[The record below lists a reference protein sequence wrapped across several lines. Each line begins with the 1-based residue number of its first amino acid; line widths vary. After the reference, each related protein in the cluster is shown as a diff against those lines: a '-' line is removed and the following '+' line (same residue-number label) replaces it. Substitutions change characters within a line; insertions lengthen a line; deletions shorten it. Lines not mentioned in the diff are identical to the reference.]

1 MALAMLAL
9 QELVRQLR
17 RRRAVAGL
25 TQQQLAS
32 SAGVSQSLVAKL
44 ERGRLNPSYETV
56 RLLIMALE
64 ERERGDDADAAAL
77 MRAQPVA
84 AAPGEKLG
92 IALERMKRGGY
103 SQLPVVDDGTP
114 VGSLSEGDILAR
126 LEQGETME
134 AIRRRPVREVMGA
147 SFPTVDPAT
156 PRRVLVEL
164 LRDNDAVLVVR
175 QGRLAGVVTKSDL
188 W

>member
-1 MALAMLAL
+1 MLPLPDLAI
-9 QELVRQLR
+9 QLR

-25 TQQQLAS
+25 TQAQLAG
-32 SAGVSQSLVAKL
+32 AARVSQSLVAKL

-56 RLLIMALE
+56 RLLVTALE

-77 MRAQPVA
+77 MRPQPVA
-84 AAPGEKLG
+84 ASPGEKVG
-92 IALERMKRGGY
+92 GVLERMKRGGY

-114 VGSLSEGDILAR
+114 VGSIAERHVLEQ
-126 LEQGETME
+126 LEQGQTLE
-134 AIRRRPVREVMGA
+134 ALRRRPVRELMGA
-147 SFPTVDPAT
+147 SFPTVDAAT

-164 LRDNDAVLVVR
+164 LRDHDAVLVVR
-175 QGRLAGVVTKSDL
+175 QGRLVGVVTKSDL